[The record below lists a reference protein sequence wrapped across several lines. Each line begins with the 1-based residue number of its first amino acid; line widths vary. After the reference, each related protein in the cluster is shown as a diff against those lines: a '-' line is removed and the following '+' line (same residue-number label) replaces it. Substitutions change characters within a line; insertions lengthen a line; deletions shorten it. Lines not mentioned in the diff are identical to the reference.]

1 MVGAG
6 GIVGGTALSVAI
18 VVKLARVLMLGPVIL
33 VITARRRAT
42 AAPTSGRRP
51 PLVPLF
57 VIGFAA
63 VVLVRSVV
71 PMPQAV
77 LTGATILQTILLGAA
92 MFALGTG
99 VRLALL
105 RRMGLRP
112 IVLGRCR
119 PYGWRPSRQSA
130 CC

>member
-1 MVGAG
+1 MD
-6 GIVGGTALSVAI
+6 GTALSVAI

-42 AAPTSGRRP
+42 AAPTSRRRP

-63 VVLVRSVV
+63 AVLVRSVV

-77 LTGATILQTILLGAA
+77 LTGATILQTLLLGAA
-92 MFALGTG
+92 MPG
-99 VRLALL
+99 
-105 RRMGLRP
+105 
-112 IVLGRCR
+112 GRAGPR
-119 PYGWRPSRQSA
+119 SSPRQGRA
-130 CC
+130 RG